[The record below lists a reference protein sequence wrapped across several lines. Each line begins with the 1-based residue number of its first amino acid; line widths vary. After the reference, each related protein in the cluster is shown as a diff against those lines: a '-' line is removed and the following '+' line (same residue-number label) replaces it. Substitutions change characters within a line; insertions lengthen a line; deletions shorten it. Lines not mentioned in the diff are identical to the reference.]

1 MLVLSRKKDESI
13 MIGDQIEVKILAVEG
28 EQIKIGIVAP
38 KTVKVHRSEVF
49 EAIQA
54 QNKEAL
60 STTFTSN
67 FLQQLKKKWMMYV
80 YFETI
85 T

>member
-13 MIGDQIEVKILAVEG
+13 MIGDQIEIKILAIEG
-28 EQIKIGIVAP
+28 DQIKLGIVAP

-60 STTFTSN
+60 ASSSS
-67 FLQQLKKKWMMYV
+67 FLDQLKKK
-80 YFETI
+80 
-85 T
+85 

>member
-13 MIGDQIEVKILAVEG
+13 MIGDHIEIKILAVEG
-28 EQIKIGIVAP
+28 EQIKLGIVAP

-60 STTFTSN
+60 STSSTF
-67 FLQQLKKKWMMYV
+67 LEQLKKK
-80 YFETI
+80 
-85 T
+85 

>member
-13 MIGDQIEVKILAVEG
+13 MIGDQIEIKILAVEG
-28 EQIKIGIVAP
+28 DQIKLGIVAP

-60 STTFTSN
+60 SSSVN
-67 FLQQLKKKWMMYV
+67 FLQQLKKK
-80 YFETI
+80 
-85 T
+85 

>member
-1 MLVLSRKKDESI
+1 MLVLSRKIDESI
-13 MIGDQIEVKILAVEG
+13 MIGDHIEIKILAVEG
-28 EQIKIGIVAP
+28 EQIKLGIVAP

-60 STTFTSN
+60 STSSTF
-67 FLQQLKKKWMMYV
+67 LEQLKKK
-80 YFETI
+80 
-85 T
+85 

>member
-13 MIGDQIEVKILAVEG
+13 MIGDQIEIKILAVEG
-28 EQIKIGIVAP
+28 DQIKLGIVAP
-38 KTVKVHRSEVF
+38 KKVKVHRSEVF

-60 STTFTSN
+60 ASSST
-67 FLQQLKKKWMMYV
+67 FLDQLKKK
-80 YFETI
+80 
-85 T
+85 

>member
-13 MIGDQIEVKILAVEG
+13 MIGDQIEIKILAVEG
-28 EQIKIGIVAP
+28 EQIKVGIVAP

-54 QNKEAL
+54 QNREAL
-60 STTFTSN
+60 SASSS
-67 FLQQLKKKWMMYV
+67 FLEQLKRK
-80 YFETI
+80 
-85 T
+85 

>member
-13 MIGDQIEVKILAVEG
+13 MIGDQIEIKILAVEG
-28 EQIKIGIVAP
+28 EQIKLGIVAP

-60 STTFTSN
+60 SSTTN
-67 FLQQLKKKWMMYV
+67 FLEQLKKK
-80 YFETI
+80 
-85 T
+85 

>member
-13 MIGDQIEVKILAVEG
+13 MIGDQIEIKILAIEG

-60 STTFTSN
+60 SVSSD
-67 FLQQLKKKWMMYV
+67 FLEQLKKK
-80 YFETI
+80 
-85 T
+85 

>member
-13 MIGDQIEVKILAVEG
+13 MIGDHIEIKILAVEG
-28 EQIKIGIVAP
+28 EQIKLGIVAP

-60 STTFTSN
+60 SSTSS
-67 FLQQLKKKWMMYV
+67 FLEQLKRK
-80 YFETI
+80 
-85 T
+85 

>member
-13 MIGDQIEVKILAVEG
+13 MIGDQIEIKILAVDG
-28 EQIKIGIVAP
+28 EQIKLGIVAP

-60 STTFTSN
+60 SASSS
-67 FLQQLKKKWMMYV
+67 FLEQLKKK
-80 YFETI
+80 
-85 T
+85 

>member
-13 MIGDQIEVKILAVEG
+13 MIGDQVEIKILAVEG

-38 KTVKVHRSEVF
+38 KNVKVHRSEVF

-54 QNKEAL
+54 QNREAL
-60 STTFTSN
+60 TASSS
-67 FLQQLKKKWMMYV
+67 FLEQLKKK
-80 YFETI
+80 
-85 T
+85 

>member
-13 MIGDQIEVKILAVEG
+13 MIGDQIEIKILAVEG
-28 EQIKIGIVAP
+28 EQIKLGIVAP

-60 STTFTSN
+60 ASSSN
-67 FLQQLKKKWMMYV
+67 FLEQLKKK
-80 YFETI
+80 
-85 T
+85 

>member
-13 MIGDQIEVKILAVEG
+13 MIGDQIEIKILAVDG

-38 KTVKVHRSEVF
+38 QTVKVHRSEVF

-60 STTFTSN
+60 LASSS
-67 FLQQLKKKWMMYV
+67 FLDQLKQK
-80 YFETI
+80 
-85 T
+85 

>member
-13 MIGDQIEVKILAVEG
+13 MIGEQIEIKILAVEG
-28 EQIKIGIVAP
+28 EQIKLGIVAP

-60 STTFTSN
+60 ASSSN
-67 FLQQLKKKWMMYV
+67 FLDQLKKK
-80 YFETI
+80 
-85 T
+85 

>member
-13 MIGDQIEVKILAVEG
+13 MIGDQIEIKILAVEG
-28 EQIKIGIVAP
+28 EQIKLGIVAP

-49 EAIQA
+49 QAIQA

-60 STTFTSN
+60 SSTTN
-67 FLQQLKKKWMMYV
+67 FLAQLKKK
-80 YFETI
+80 
-85 T
+85 

>member
-13 MIGDQIEVKILAVEG
+13 MIGDQIEIKILAVDG
-28 EQIKIGIVAP
+28 DQIKLGIVAP

-60 STTFTSN
+60 SSTSS
-67 FLQQLKKKWMMYV
+67 FLEQLKRK
-80 YFETI
+80 
-85 T
+85 

>member
-54 QNKEAL
+54 QNREAL
-60 STTFTSN
+60 STTSN
-67 FLQQLKKKWMMYV
+67 FLEQIKKK
-80 YFETI
+80 
-85 T
+85 

>member
-13 MIGDQIEVKILAVEG
+13 MIGDQIEIKILAVEG

-60 STTFTSN
+60 ASSSS
-67 FLQQLKKKWMMYV
+67 FLEQLKKK
-80 YFETI
+80 
-85 T
+85 

>member
-13 MIGDQIEVKILAVEG
+13 MIGDQIEIKILAVEG
-28 EQIKIGIVAP
+28 DQIKLGIVAP

-60 STTFTSN
+60 ASSST
-67 FLQQLKKKWMMYV
+67 FLDLLKKK
-80 YFETI
+80 
-85 T
+85 

>member
-13 MIGDQIEVKILAVEG
+13 MIGDQIEIKILAVEG
-28 EQIKIGIVAP
+28 EQVKLGIVAP

-60 STTFTSN
+60 ASSST
-67 FLQQLKKKWMMYV
+67 FLDQLKKK
-80 YFETI
+80 
-85 T
+85 

>member
-13 MIGDQIEVKILAVEG
+13 MIGDQIEIKILAVEG
-28 EQIKIGIVAP
+28 EQIKLGIVAP

-60 STTFTSN
+60 ASSSS
-67 FLQQLKKKWMMYV
+67 FLEQLKKK
-80 YFETI
+80 
-85 T
+85 

>member
-13 MIGDQIEVKILAVEG
+13 MIGDQIEIKILAVDG
-28 EQIKIGIVAP
+28 DQIKLGIVAP

-60 STTFTSN
+60 SSSAN
-67 FLQQLKKKWMMYV
+67 FLGQLKKK
-80 YFETI
+80 
-85 T
+85 

>member
-13 MIGDQIEVKILAVEG
+13 MIGDQIEIKILAVDG
-28 EQIKIGIVAP
+28 DQIKLGIVAP
-38 KTVKVHRSEVF
+38 KTAKVHRSEVF

-60 STTFTSN
+60 ASSSN
-67 FLQQLKKKWMMYV
+67 FLEQLKKK
-80 YFETI
+80 
-85 T
+85 

>member
-13 MIGDQIEVKILAVEG
+13 MIGDQIEIKILAVEG

-49 EAIQA
+49 EAILA
-54 QNKEAL
+54 QNREAL
-60 STTFTSN
+60 SASSS
-67 FLQQLKKKWMMYV
+67 FLEQLKKK
-80 YFETI
+80 
-85 T
+85 